1 MPMIISLKCQY
12 ALRAVFELTRVQG
25 DGPIKISQ
33 IAAAQAIPFPFLQNI
48 LNQLKQAGIVDSV
61 RGRDGGYRL
70 ARDRSNLT
78 VGEVISIV
86 QGPLTFV
93 DCFSPPIAAQC
104 PFAKDCAFWPLWEEA
119 RGALE
124 DIFQATTFNDLVKK
138 DAEQKVPKSF
148 TYAI

>member
-1 MPMIISLKCQY
+1 MIISLKCQY

-33 IAAAQAIPFPFLQNI
+33 IAAAQAIPLPFLQNI
-48 LNQLKQAGIVDSV
+48 LNQLKQAGIVVSV

-70 ARDRSNLT
+70 VRDGGGLT
-78 VGEVISIV
+78 IGKVISIV

-93 DCFSPPIAAQC
+93 DCFLPPIADQC
-104 PFAKDCAFWPLWEEA
+104 PFTKNCAFWPLWEEA

-124 DIFQATTFNDLVKK
+124 NIFQATTFNDLVKK
-138 DAEQKVPKSF
+138 DSKIRRTKTSRSSK
-148 TYAI
+148 